1 MTKKSTF
8 LFVLGLVF
16 GAYSAFA
23 QCSDIFF
30 SEYIEGSG
38 NNKALEIYNP
48 TDVAIDLSNYE
59 LYRFNNGSV
68 IAGDSLVIPHV
79 LGAGEVYVIANASGD
94 PIILAQGDT
103 THSMTFYNGDDVV
116 MIVNH
121 ATGDTVD
128 VIGQLGVDP
137 GTNWPVGTGATSE
150 FTLVRMASVNA
161 GTKDWA
167 AGATQWDVFPQNTFD
182 SLGSHTMTPCSI
194 VTPGSG
200 CTSDI
205 FFSEYIEG
213 SGNNKAVEVYN
224 PSDTVV
230 NLGVYKFYRYN
241 NGSVIASDSLFIN
254 HTLAPGEVYVIGN
267 ASGDPLIL
275 AQSDTTHSFTF
286 YNGDDVLLI
295 LNTVTGDTTDVIG
308 ELGVDP
314 GTNWPVG
321 TGATSEFT
329 LVRMASVNAGVN
341 DWSIGATQWMVFAQ
355 NAFDSLGAHT
365 MTPCSSV
372 NPGNDSTGCT
382 TDIFF
387 SEYIEGSSNNKA
399 LEIFNPSDS
408 IVDLTNYTIYRYG
421 NGSPTPTDTFELSG
435 TLAPGAVHISANN
448 AADPLILALANDSI
462 GFPGVIT
469 FNGDDAMA
477 LLNEATGLLIDVI
490 GEIGND
496 PGTNWPVGA
505 GATSEFTL
513 VRMPSINEGTTDWA
527 IGATQW
533 LVFPQNTFDSLGA
546 HYMIPCNAPV
556 PDSPSVSFAPTSAN
570 VSEGAGTASFDVVIT
585 NGGVDTV
592 AVDVVF
598 DAVNSTATLG
608 VDFTWSDTTI
618 VFPANATSPISLSV
632 VLIDDAD
639 VESDETIVVNLI
651 NPTNGSLIGAGTFT
665 LTINDN
671 DYLEYPIGLITADAD
686 GDGQADSLG
695 VKCQVRG
702 IVHGIDLQGGTNP
715 SVLFTMIDSTGGIAV
730 FSSNNFG
737 YVVTEGDEVLVQ
749 GVVGSFNGLA
759 EFTPPDNIILVS
771 QGNPTVTPTVVT
783 TLDETTENELI
794 TIECLSMIDPSQ
806 WPSTVGGS
814 VNIDMTN
821 GVDTFVVRID
831 SDVDIN
837 GAPAPVGKW
846 LTVTGLGGQFDA
858 SYPYNDGYQLL
869 PRYIADVT
877 ENADPVVTF
886 DESAVSVDE
895 SVGTVSIGLS
905 QADGNPDTTEV
916 TISVDASSTAT
927 DLVDFTLSANTFTLT
942 GCGTDSAAVSVV
954 ITDDT
959 DVEGTETVVLVITSV
974 TNNAVVSTDTVVITI
989 SETDAISD
997 LLPEGAVSLYPN
1009 PAKDQIFWNSDYRIE
1024 SMVITNL
1031 VGQEI
1036 VCKANPDASGS
1047 MEISSLPNGVYM
1059 VRMHT
1064 AKGIWMQKWVKN

>member
-16 GAYSAFA
+16 GAYTSFG

-48 TDVAIDLSNYE
+48 SDTAVNLANYE
-59 LYRFNNGSV
+59 IYRFNNGAVVLS
-68 IAGDSLVIPHV
+68 DSLTIPHM
-79 LGAGEVYVIANASGD
+79 LAPGEVYVIGNASAD
-94 PIILAQGDT
+94 PLILAQSDT

-121 ATGDTVD
+121 TTGDTVD

-150 FTLVRMASVNA
+150 FTLVRMMSVNE
-161 GTKDWA
+161 GTKDWNV
-167 AGATQWDVFPQNTFD
+167 GATQWDVFPQNTFD
-182 SLGSHTMTPCSI
+182 SLGAHTMTPCSS

-200 CTSDI
+200 CTTDI

-213 SGNNKAVEVYN
+213 SGNNKAVEIYN

-230 NLGVYKFYRYN
+230 NLGVYKFYRFN

-254 HTLAPGEVYVIGN
+254 HTLAPGEVYVVGN

-275 AQSDTTHSFTF
+275 AQSDTTHSLTF

-308 ELGVDP
+308 QLGVDP

-321 TGATSEFT
+321 TGATSEYT
-329 LVRMASVNAGVN
+329 LVRMASINAGIN
-341 DWSIGATQWMVFAQ
+341 DWTIGATQWEVFPQ
-355 NAFDSLGAHT
+355 NYFDSLGAHT

-399 LEIFNPSDS
+399 VEIFNPSDS
-408 IVDLTNYTIYRYG
+408 VVDLTNYTIYRYG

-448 AADPLILALANDSI
+448 AADPAILAVADDSI

-477 LLNEATGLLIDVI
+477 ILNESTGLLIDVI

-513 VRMPSINEGTTDWA
+513 VRMPSIHEGTTDWA

-533 LVFPQNTFDSLGA
+533 LVFPQNTFDSLGS

-556 PDSPSVSFAPTSAN
+556 PDSPSVSFAPTAAN
-570 VSEGAGTASFDVVIT
+570 VSEGAGTAAFDVVIA
-585 NGGVDTV
+585 NGGADTV
-592 AVDVVF
+592 AVQVVF
-598 DAVNSTATLG
+598 DAIASTATLG

-632 VLIDDAD
+632 ALIDDAD

-671 DYLEYPIGLITADAD
+671 DYIEYPIGLVTADAD
-686 GDGQADSLG
+686 GDGQTDSLG

-702 IVHGIDLQGGTNP
+702 IVHGIDLQGGTIP

-730 FSSNNFG
+730 FSGNNFG
-737 YVVTEGDEVLVQ
+737 YVVTEGDEVIVQ

-771 QGNPTVTPTVVT
+771 QGNPTVTPMVVT
-783 TLDETTENELI
+783 TLDEISENELV
-794 TIECLSMIDPSQ
+794 TIECLTMVDPSQ

-814 VNIDMTN
+814 VNINMTN

-837 GAPAPVGKW
+837 GSPAPVGKW
-846 LTVTGLGGQFDA
+846 LSVTGLGGQFDP

-869 PRYIADVT
+869 PRYIADIV
-877 ENADPVVTF
+877 ENPDPVVGF
-886 DESAVSVDE
+886 DESAISVDE
-895 SVGTVSIGLS
+895 SAGNVNISLS
-905 QADGNPDTTEV
+905 QADGNPDTTEITV
-916 TISVDASSTAT
+916 AVAASSTAT
-927 DLVDFTLSANTFTLT
+927 EGTDFTLSGTSVSLT
-942 GCGTDSAAVSVV
+942 GCGADTAALVV
-954 ITDDT
+954 TIVDDT
-959 DVEGTETVVLVITSV
+959 DVEGTETIVLTITTV
-974 TNNAVVSTDTVVITI
+974 TNNAMVSTDTVVITI
-989 SETDAISD
+989 SETDGIAD
-997 LLPEGAVSLYPN
+997 LLPSGAIRLFPN
-1009 PAKDQIFWNSDYRIE
+1009 PSKDVIFWNSDYRIE
-1024 SMVITNL
+1024 NMVITNL
-1031 VGQEI
+1031 LGQE
-1036 VCKANPDASGS
+1036 VVNKVNPAVTGS
-1047 MEISSLPNGVYM
+1047 MEISNLPEGVYII
-1059 VRMHT
+1059 RMQT
-1064 AKGIWMQKWVKN
+1064 TKGLWMQKWMKK